1 MDAVPHQHLE
11 RLFTL
16 SPDLLCVA
24 SLDGYFLHVN
34 PALERTLGY
43 DAATLRSA
51 HFLEFVHP
59 DDHDASLRELRRL
72 ADGLVSFRF
81 KNRYRTAGGDYVW
94 LEWTAD
100 ADPDDGLVY
109 AVARDMTDQVTAE
122 QALTRYADSLERA
135 QTDLRAAIAELEHTA
150 GRDAL
155 TGLANRR
162 GVEDAAE
169 DALSE
174 CAGGERPLSVVLFD
188 VDRFKSVNDSWGHDA
203 GDTVLREI
211 ARRVSAA
218 VRQDDHVGRWGGDE
232 ILVILPG
239 ASAAVAEAI
248 AARIVRNVGARGVET
263 AAGTVPVTISGGV
276 VTANVVRG
284 VDGLRTLL
292 AHADDALREAK
303 RQGRDRVLVA
313 QPASRAQVA

>member
-1 MDAVPHQHLE
+1 MNDVPHAHLE
-11 RLFTL
+11 RLFAL

-24 SLDGYFLHVN
+24 SLEGYFLHVN

-43 DAATLRSA
+43 DAETLRSA

-59 DDHDASLRELRRL
+59 DDHEASLRELRRL
-72 ADGLVSFRF
+72 SDGLVTFRF
-81 KNRYRTAGGDYVW
+81 KNRYRTAAGDYVW

-100 ADPDDGLVY
+100 ADPEDGLVY
-109 AVARDMTDQVTAE
+109 AVGRDMTDQVSAE

-135 QTDLRAAIAELEHTA
+135 QTDLRAAVAELQHTA
-150 GRDAL
+150 VRDAL
-155 TGLANRR
+155 TGLVNRR
-162 GVEDAAE
+162 GIEDAAE
-169 DALSE
+169 DALGRCDDE
-174 CAGGERPLSVVLFD
+174 ERPLSVVMFD

-239 ASAAVAEAI
+239 APAVVAEAI

-263 AAGTVPVTISGGV
+263 AVGTVPVTISGGV
-276 VTANVVRG
+276 VTADIVRG
-284 VDGLRTLL
+284 IDGLRALL
-292 AHADDALREAK
+292 AYADDALREAK
-303 RQGRDRVLVA
+303 RQGRDRILVA
-313 QPASRAQVA
+313 PMTPRAHVA